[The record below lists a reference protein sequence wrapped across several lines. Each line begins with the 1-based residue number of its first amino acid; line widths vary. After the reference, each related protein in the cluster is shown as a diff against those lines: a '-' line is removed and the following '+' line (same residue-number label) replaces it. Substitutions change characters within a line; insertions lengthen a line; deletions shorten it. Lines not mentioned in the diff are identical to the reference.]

1 MRANVSS
8 LVLEGFAELVQQ
20 LGHSPSDIA
29 TRVGIAPEALY
40 RSDLIIDEVRVND
53 LFEEA
58 AKVCGERFFG
68 LKLAQFKGL
77 DILGPLWLLV
87 RTASTV
93 GESLTLL
100 AENMGL
106 HSQGVTANMVRD
118 GHAGVAVHIE
128 VQLPAAV
135 SSHSDDG
142 RSITHSSHS
151 ITQMVELALA
161 LTCKEL
167 RSYLGSHWCPR
178 FAQFR
183 YAAPED
189 LSPLRQVFGDHLFFN
204 QDVTAIHLTDA
215 ECLQPTT
222 PLNKGAQRVI
232 KRQLESQVGQ
242 ASSFVQRVTRIITL
256 LINEQGSSAGVVA
269 EALGI
274 PVRTLQYRLKR
285 QGASYQKLYDTARLE
300 LAKHYLLKSDL
311 SVGAISERLHFMD
324 TAALSHF
331 FKRHVGCSPKSYVAR
346 LQGVE

>member
-1 MRANVSS
+1 MRANIPS
-8 LVLEGFAELVQQ
+8 LVLEGFAELVQHFGQ
-20 LGHSPSDIA
+20 SPKEIA
-29 TRVGIAPEALY
+29 ERVGIAPEALY

-58 AKVCGERFFG
+58 AKVCDERFFG
-68 LKLAQFKGL
+68 LRLAQFKGL
-77 DILGPLWLLV
+77 DTLGPLWLLV

-100 AENMGL
+100 ADNMGL
-106 HSQGVTANMVRD
+106 HSQGLSANMVRD
-118 GHAGVAVHIE
+118 ANAGVALHIE
-128 VQLPAAV
+128 VQLP
-135 SSHSDDG
+135 SS
-142 RSITHSSHS
+142 SSPHGNNS
-151 ITQMVELALA
+151 ITQMVELSLA

-167 RSYLGSHWCPR
+167 RRYLGSQWCPR

-183 YAAPED
+183 YAAPEE
-189 LSPLRQVFGDHLFFN
+189 LAPLRQVFGEHLFFN

-215 ECLQPTT
+215 ECLQPTSAV
-222 PLNKGAQRVI
+222 NKSAQGVI

-242 ASSFVQRVTRIITL
+242 ASSLVQRVTRIITL
-256 LINEQGSSAGVVA
+256 LINEQGSSAGEVA
-269 EALGI
+269 DALGI

-285 QGASYQKLYDTARLE
+285 QGASYQGLYDTARLE

-311 SVGAISERLHFMD
+311 SVGAIAERLHFMD

-346 LQGVE
+346 LQGG

>member
-1 MRANVSS
+1 MRSNISS

-20 LGHSPSDIA
+20 FGQSPKEIA
-29 TRVGIAPEALY
+29 ERVGIAPEALY

-58 AKVCGERFFG
+58 AKVCAERFFG

-77 DILGPLWLLV
+77 DSLGPLWLLV

-100 AENMGL
+100 ADNMGL
-106 HSQGVTANMVRD
+106 HSQGLRANMVRD
-118 GHAGVAVHIE
+118 GNAGVAMHLE
-128 VQLPAAV
+128 VQLP
-135 SSHSDDG
+135 SSA
-142 RSITHSSHS
+142 SSSPSPQGSNS
-151 ITQMVELALA
+151 ITQMVELSLA

-167 RSYLGSHWCPR
+167 RRYLGSQWFPR

-183 YAAPED
+183 YAAPEN
-189 LSPLRQVFGDHLFFN
+189 LAPLRQVFGEHLFFN
-204 QDVTAIHLTDA
+204 QDVTAIHLSDA

-222 PLNKGAQRVI
+222 SLNKSAQGVI

-242 ASSFVQRVTRIITL
+242 ASSFVQRVRRIITL
-256 LINEQGSSAGVVA
+256 LINEQGSSAGEVA
-269 EALGI
+269 DALSI

-285 QGASYQKLYDTARLE
+285 QGTSYQKLYDASRLD
-300 LAKHYLLKSDL
+300 LAKHYLVKSEL

-331 FKRHVGCSPKSYVAR
+331 FKRHEGCSPKAFVAR
-346 LQGVE
+346 ARVG

>member
-58 AKVCGERFFG
+58 AQVCGERFFG
-68 LKLAQFKGL
+68 LKLAQYKGM

-106 HSQGVTANMVRD
+106 HSQGVSANMVRD
-118 GHAGVAVHIE
+118 ANAGVALHIE
-128 VQLPAAV
+128 VQLPSSV
-135 SSHSDDG
+135 SSPPDSS
-142 RSITHSSHS
+142 RSIAHSSRS

-161 LTCKEL
+161 LTCKDL
-167 RSYLGSHWCPR
+167 RSYLGSQWYPR

-189 LSPLRQVFGDHLFFN
+189 LAPLRQVFGEHLFFN

-222 PLNKGAQRVI
+222 PLNKGAQGVV

-242 ASSFVQRVTRIITL
+242 ASSFVQRVARIITL
-256 LINEQGSSAGVVA
+256 LINEQGSSAGEVA
-269 EALGI
+269 DALGI

-285 QGASYQKLYDTARLE
+285 QGTSYQGLYDTARLE
-300 LAKHYLLKSDL
+300 LAKHYLVKSEL

-324 TAALSHF
+324 TAAFSNF
-331 FKRHVGCSPKSYVAR
+331 FKRHEGCSPKSFVAQVHGR
-346 LQGVE
+346 